1 MGKSYA
7 GKFGNMANL
16 AVNAEL
22 GVNIL
27 LFRVQIKSHMIH
39 FQIQKVAEMRRI
51 SRQRNIHVFLQHQG
65 NI

>member
-7 GKFGNMANL
+7 GKFVNMANL
-16 AVNAEL
+16 AINAEL
-22 GVNIL
+22 GVNI